1 MSPLSDEL
9 LLMLLV
15 VGLYLYDSGLLLFCN
30 EGILVPVAKGW
41 KIQFGFREP
50 RIAGKELFL
59 PAPWLLHRPMYRL
72 AWQFEGANS
81 QTHAPARDLIRRAP
95 PILVLLV
102 WSIAMVLFLL
112 LPLGLFTSLG
122 SRILV
127 AAAGLLYLG
136 IVFALSYLWAYRETM
151 GLTGK
156 QVGKLAFEYLICPPF
171 ALNLIRAVSLAQ
183 PAREDLISAARR
195 LETTE
200 AWNATREQLLIR
212 LDEEIEMEDE
222 TSARMAGLRNQRAQL
237 VE

>member
-1 MSPLSDEL
+1 MF
-9 LLMLLV
+9 LV
-15 VGLYLYDSGLLLFCN
+15 VGLYFYDSGLLLFCN
-30 EGILVPVAKGW
+30 EGILVPAARGW

-72 AWQFEGANS
+72 SWQFEGGIA
-81 QTHAPARDLIRRAP
+81 QTQLLERHVMRHAP

-122 SRILV
+122 SRILI
-127 AAAGLLYLG
+127 AAAGLLYLS
-136 IVFALSYLWAYRETM
+136 IVFALGYLWAHRETL

-183 PAREDLISAARR
+183 PACEDLISAARR
-195 LETTE
+195 LETAQ
-200 AWNATREQLLIR
+200 AWKATREQLLLR

-222 TSARMAGLRNQRAQL
+222 TSPRMAGLLDQRAKL
-237 VE
+237 AE